1 MSVIKNLRSLS
12 KMEFY
17 HTALV
22 LRDRLTKWLMKEF
35 GIKPSYK
42 EYELRASDISPED
55 IAVIDS
61 IYEKYGINRK
71 KAYASVYPQ
80 WLSEDEKLYFIRM
93 SRDMVREIVMA
104 NSIYPIC
111 REEAVERRI
120 HQDRAISLCFSLV
133 VELQSLAS
141 NFPVNLNELVE
152 IIETADSEIEYLK
165 GWRKSDN
172 KRKLI

>member
-22 LRDRLTKWLMKEF
+22 LRDMLTKWLMKEF

-55 IAVIDS
+55 LAAIDS

-93 SRDMVREIVMA
+93 SRDMVKEIVMA

-120 HQDRAISLCFSLV
+120 HQDRAISQG
-133 VELQSLAS
+133 EKEA
-141 NFPVNLNELVE
+141 PEAE
-152 IIETADSEIEYLK
+152 EEK
-165 GWRKSDN
+165 GGVP
-172 KRKLI
+172 

>member
-22 LRDRLTKWLMKEF
+22 LRDMLTKWLMKEF

-55 IAVIDS
+55 LAAIDS

-93 SRDMVREIVMA
+93 SRDMVKEIVMA

-111 REEAVERRI
+111 REDPPGQGHIAVLQPCGGASEP
-120 HQDRAISLCFSLV
+120 SLKLS
-133 VELQSLAS
+133 
-141 NFPVNLNELVE
+141 
-152 IIETADSEIEYLK
+152 
-165 GWRKSDN
+165 RKSQRTRQDN
-172 KRKLI
+172 RDRKLRD

>member
-1 MSVIKNLRSLS
+1 
-12 KMEFY
+12 
-17 HTALV
+17 
-22 LRDRLTKWLMKEF
+22 
-35 GIKPSYK
+35 
-42 EYELRASDISPED
+42 
-55 IAVIDS
+55 
-61 IYEKYGINRK
+61 
-71 KAYASVYPQ
+71 
-80 WLSEDEKLYFIRM
+80 
-93 SRDMVREIVMA
+93 MVKEIVMA

-120 HQDRAISLCFSLV
+120 HQDKAISLCFSLV

-141 NFPVNLNELVE
+141 NFPVNLNELVR

>member
-22 LRDRLTKWLMKEF
+22 LRDMLTKWLMKE
-35 GIKPSYK
+35 
-42 EYELRASDISPED
+42 
-55 IAVIDS
+55 
-61 IYEKYGINRK
+61 YGINRK

-93 SRDMVREIVMA
+93 SRDMVKEIVMA

-133 VELQSLAS
+133 NVTIHTGL
-141 NFPVNLNELVE
+141 
-152 IIETADSEIEYLK
+152 
-165 GWRKSDN
+165 
-172 KRKLI
+172 